1 MPDAKSRP
9 AALNVVQ
16 LRPAP
21 RAPLSPYGMDVE
33 GALLELLRVTR
44 GGGIVGLAFA
54 VKLHS
59 DKQCYVSN
67 VAGSCAEELTHT
79 LGMLA
84 GLSSAVAN
92 MLSDRDPND
101 RR

>member
-1 MPDAKSRP
+1 MSDAKHR
-9 AALNVVQ
+9 AAASNVVQ
-16 LRPAP
+16 LRSAP

-67 VAGSCAEELTHT
+67 VAGSCKDELTHT

-84 GLSSAVAN
+84 GLSFAVAD
-92 MLSDRDPND
+92 MLSDRDPSD
-101 RR
+101 QR